1 MVFTVTKISF
11 IWDTQPLR
19 GELNAPSNITD
30 IHQVSAAVTR
40 IQCDVRQGIE
50 SWLYTIFAP
59 FQ

>member
-1 MVFTVTKISF
+1 MLVVRVQIKGLF
-11 IWDTQPLR
+11 QPLR
-19 GELNAPSNITD
+19 GELNTLFNIGD
-30 IHQVSAAVTR
+30 IHQASAAVTR